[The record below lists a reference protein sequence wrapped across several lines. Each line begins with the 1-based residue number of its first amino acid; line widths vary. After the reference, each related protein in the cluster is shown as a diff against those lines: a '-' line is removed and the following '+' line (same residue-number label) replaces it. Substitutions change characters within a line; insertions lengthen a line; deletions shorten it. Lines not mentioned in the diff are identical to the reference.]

1 MALINK
7 STIYRAHIDDDIYS
21 NLKEAI
27 KYFDDPVRPPVV
39 QVSYLT
45 KDSLNKA
52 MLWTKMIVRDYD
64 PANGVYTF
72 RDSLEKITQTDDFYR
87 FLIPEKES

>member
-7 STIYRAHIDDDIYS
+7 STIHRAHIYDDIYL
-21 NLKEAI
+21 NLKEVI
-27 KYFDDPVRPPVV
+27 KYFDDPVRPPVA

-45 KDSLNKA
+45 KDSLNKTI
-52 MLWTKMIVRDYD
+52 LWNKMMVRDYD

-72 RDSLEKITQTDDFYR
+72 RDSLEKITQIDNFYK
-87 FLIPEKES
+87 FMIPKE